1 MDPFSL
7 TFSIVVVVLVLIL
20 IYVVMKGDFIRI
32 YSGHVIVK
40 SHTNRVQ
47 QIYLKD
53 IGCSTESTLTADAD
67 TITDTDNFSQTT
79 ATQTEDSELFITY
92 YDHVQAQHQEN
103 LIAADTI
110 ENVVDHFHESLNSI
124 LEHSNW
130 NFQILAYL
138 LWLEFHSYMQY
149 ALTQASAT
157 AIPVLEPTDY
167 QTLQT
172 WYVKKHE
179 PLPNLHVKHYA
190 AYEQQALQ
198 EADAEIER
206 QSTGARPTNPTRP
219 WSGQPYGH
227 RTRSQASFAR
237 RRA

>member
-1 MDPFSL
+1 MDPFLL

-20 IYVVMKGDFIRI
+20 IYVVTKRDFIRI

-40 SHTNRVQ
+40 SHANRVQ
-47 QIYLKD
+47 QIHLKD
-53 IGCSTESTLTADAD
+53 TGCSTESTLTADAD
-67 TITDTDNFSQTT
+67 TITATDNFSQTR
-79 ATQTEDSELFITY
+79 ATQTDDNELFITY
-92 YDHVQAQHQEN
+92 YDHVQAQCQEN

-110 ENVVDHFHESLNSI
+110 ENIIDHFHESLNNI

-130 NFQILAYL
+130 NFQILAYQ
-138 LWLEFHSYMQY
+138 LWSEFHGYMQY
-149 ALTQASAT
+149 ILTQASVT
-157 AIPVLEPTDY
+157 AIPVLEPIDF
-167 QTLQT
+167 QTLQMS
-172 WYVKKHE
+172 YVEKHE

-190 AYEQQALQ
+190 VYEQKALQ

-206 QSTGARPTNPTRP
+206 QSTGARLMDPTRP

-237 RRA
+237 